1 MPVTARLSRRFYEKL
16 GDEVTNEL
24 VDWLNAVDQS
34 YREEFRELFDANFS
48 RLDARLAQQA
58 AELRA
63 RLDTGMAQLSGEFQ
77 ARMAQQS
84 AEFQARMAQ
93 QAAELRGEFAA
104 GFAALEVRIAASE
117 KSLIRWM
124 FTFWI
129 GSWAAI
135 LGMVVALR
143 QIGWLG
149 AP

>member
-34 YREEFRELFDANFS
+34 YRQEFRELFDANFS
-48 RLDARLAQQA
+48 RLQAGLAQQSREYQLRLAQQGVEFQARLAQQA
-58 AELRA
+58 AELR
-63 RLDTGMAQLSGEFQ
+63 GEFTK
-77 ARMAQQS
+77 
-84 AEFQARMAQ
+84 
-93 QAAELRGEFAA
+93 
-104 GFAALEVRIAASE
+104 GFAALEVRIATSE

-124 FTFWI
+124 FGFWI
-129 GSWAAI
+129 GSWAAT
-135 LGMVVALR
+135 LGTVIALR